1 MTSLSLTQSRLQEL
15 LFYNEHTGEFMWR
28 VHAGNRKE
36 GAFAGSVNHRGY
48 LDISVDG
55 KMYRAH
61 RLAWLYCHGHFP
73 YGVIDHIDGN
83 KLNNKLHNLRDVT
96 NAKNLR
102 SYRKKNS
109 NNTSGFTGV
118 SKNWDGWKA
127 EITFGFKKINIGT
140 YDTKEEASAAYTA
153 VKIFTEK
160 KEWVGLTDEE
170 RTYLAWESNNGPHCV
185 AMTEAKLKEKNT

>member
-1 MTSLSLTQSRLQEL
+1 MTSSSLTQARLQEL

-28 VHAGNRKE
+28 VHAGNRKK
-36 GAFAGSVNHRGY
+36 GDFAGSVNHRGY

-55 KMYRAH
+55 KNYRAH
-61 RLAWLYCHGHFP
+61 RLVWLYCHGRFP

-102 SYRKKNS
+102 SYRRKNS
-109 NNTSGFTGV
+109 NNTSGFAGV

-127 EITFGFKKINIGT
+127 EITFGLKKINLGT
-140 YDTKEEASAAYTA
+140 YDTKEEAAAAYTA

-160 KEWVGLTDEE
+160 KEWIGLTDEDRQE
-170 RTYLAWESNNGPHCV
+170 LAAEQYGWEGLCSAV
-185 AMTEAKLKEKNT
+185 EAKLREKNT